1 LGPRYAE
8 PTTKEEVRMID
19 DDAHL
24 EDMAE
29 ADASEVEYLSA
40 QTATGFSVDSG
51 GSITLKHVSPSTLW
65 FSDRPQRLTGHIATG
80 DFVTSWGEGGDDSF
94 AADPPNAV
102 LSIFEEDHVN
112 DVVVILSEPTM
123 SDGDLSYTAEVIDGE
138 LSSSGGPV
146 GLYIDVLGRPL
157 TPMSVAG
164 VRRRGRRRGR
174 RRMRRRL

>member
-1 LGPRYAE
+1 MQK
-8 PTTKEEVRMID
+8 PTTKEEVPMLD

-29 ADASEVEYLSA
+29 ADASEVEYMFA

-65 FSDRPQRLTGHIATG
+65 FSDRPHRLTGHIATD
-80 DFVTSWGEGGDDSF
+80 DFVASWGEGDDSF
-94 AADPPNAV
+94 AADPPNAL

-123 SDGDLSYTAEVIDGE
+123 SDGDLSYAAEVTDGE
-138 LSSSGGPV
+138 LSSSDGPV
-146 GLYIDVLGRPL
+146 SLFIDVLGRPL

-174 RRMRRRL
+174 RRMRRRF